1 MSYERPLQWMD
12 LDVRGLDYVR
22 EQLKGINTLCNALL
36 AVVDGEDGKTFTLAP
51 TGTPHER
58 LYQFTWGGLLPENIE
73 NAQRAMTA
81 PPTGSGYMVAVVSL
95 QDEQDAWLAA
105 ELARYPDGGCIVDDV
120 NPTWSDVTT
129 RPYFANMPH
138 AFGVDE
144 EVYHLSTTDEGE
156 DGIANALNQGN
167 ALWHGVAAVCAARPV
182 VTDRTS
188 TREEIERVARTVT
201 AITCRAYDGEGFVCW
216 QRL

>member
-1 MSYERPLQWMD
+1 MPYERPLQWMD

-36 AVVDGEDGKTFTLAP
+36 AVVDSEDGTTFTLAP
-51 TGTPHER
+51 IGTPHER
-58 LYQFTWGGLLPENIE
+58 LHQFTWGGILPENME
-73 NAQRAMTA
+73 NAHRAMAA
-81 PPTGSGYMVAVVSL
+81 PPTGRGHLVAVLSL
-95 QDEQDAWLAA
+95 RDEQDAWLAA
-105 ELARYPDGGCIVDDV
+105 ELAKYPDGACIVDDV
-120 NPTWSDVTT
+120 NPVWSDVVT

-144 EVYHLSTTDEGE
+144 EVYHLITRNEGAG
-156 DGIANALNQGN
+156 GIANALDQGN
-167 ALWHGVAAVCAARPV
+167 ALWHGVAAVCAELPI

-188 TREEIERVARTVT
+188 TREEIEKAARTVI